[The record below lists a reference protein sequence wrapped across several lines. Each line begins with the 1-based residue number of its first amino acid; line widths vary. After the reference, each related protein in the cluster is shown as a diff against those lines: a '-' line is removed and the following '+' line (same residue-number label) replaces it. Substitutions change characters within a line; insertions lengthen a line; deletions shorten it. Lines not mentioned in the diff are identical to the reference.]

1 MTWCAPTCLY
11 PLWLAL
17 MGVVWPAQASAA
29 ADALGEV
36 PTQEPSRPSPKPGM
50 KKASKPA
57 KKGGDVK
64 RKSMTAQMLSADMQA
79 ALADDLLSADSIQ
92 EEGEGESSA
101 AEVRR
106 TPFFAA
112 VMPVEEEAFFS
123 SVAAFAQGGGVEVET
138 DV

>member
-1 MTWCAPTCLY
+1 MTWCAQLCLY
-11 PLWLAL
+11 TLQLAL

-101 AEVRR
+101 AEVRA
-106 TPFFAA
+106 PALLQ
-112 VMPVEEEAFFS
+112 AFVFLS
-123 SVAAFAQGGGVEVET
+123 GP
-138 DV
+138 